1 MVEQQRVA
9 LVTGASRGIGRAI
22 ALRMASA
29 GVATAVNYRG
39 DAEGAARVV
48 EAVRQSGGTA
58 EAFPADVADPV
69 AAEGMVAAVH
79 ERFGRLDFLVNNA
92 GITRDGLVPRL
103 SHADW
108 TAVLDTNLAS
118 VFYCS
123 KAALRPMVRQRF
135 GRIVNVASVAG
146 LIGNA
151 GQANYSAA
159 KAGMIGFTKALA
171 KEWASRGITANAVA
185 PGFIETDLLAAM
197 TEAQRAKMAEAIPLQ
212 RVGDPEDVADAV
224 WFLTQA
230 PYVTGHVLVVDGG
243 LAIQ

>member
-1 MVEQQRVA
+1 MSQDKRVA

-22 ALRMASA
+22 ALRMARE
-29 GVATAVNYRG
+29 GIVTAVNYRG
-39 DAEGAARVV
+39 DADGAAGVV
-48 EAVRQSGGTA
+48 EVARAQGGDA
-58 EAFPADVADPV
+58 EAFQADVADP
-69 AAEGMVAAVH
+69 AAAAALVTAVQ
-79 ERFGRLDFLVNNA
+79 ERFGRLDLLVNNA

-103 SHADW
+103 SHTDW

-118 VFYCS
+118 VFYCC

-151 GQANYSAA
+151 GQANYAAA
-159 KAGMIGFTKALA
+159 KAGMIGFTKSLA

-197 TEAQRAKMAEAIPLQ
+197 TEAQRAKMADAIPLQ
-212 RVGDPEDVADAV
+212 RVGAPEDVADAV

>member
-1 MVEQQRVA
+1 MSEDKRVA

-22 ALRMASA
+22 ALRMARE
-29 GVATAVNYRG
+29 GVAVGVNYRG
-39 DAEGAARVV
+39 DAGGAARVV
-48 EAVRQSGGTA
+48 EAVRQSGGEA
-58 EAFPADVADPV
+58 EAFQADVADPA
-69 AAEGMVAAVH
+69 AAEALVAAVH
-79 ERFGRLDFLVNNA
+79 ERFGRLDVLVNNA

-108 TAVLDTNLAS
+108 TVVLDTNLAS
-118 VFYCS
+118 VFYCC

-159 KAGMIGFTKALA
+159 KAGMIGFTKSVA

-197 TEAQRAKMAEAIPLQ
+197 TEAQRGKMAEAIPLQ
-212 RVGDPEDVADAV
+212 RVGAPEDVADAV

>member
-1 MVEQQRVA
+1 MSQDKRVA

-22 ALRMASA
+22 ALRMARE
-29 GVATAVNYRG
+29 GVTTAVNYRG
-39 DAEGAARVV
+39 DAAGAAGVV
-48 EAVRQSGGTA
+48 EAVRQYGGVA
-58 EAFPADVADPV
+58 EAFQADVADPQ
-69 AAEGMVAAVH
+69 AAEALVATVH
-79 ERFGRLDFLVNNA
+79 ERFGRLDLLVNNA

-108 TAVLDTNLAS
+108 SAVLDTNLAS
-118 VFYCS
+118 VFYCC

-197 TEAQRAKMAEAIPLQ
+197 TEAQRAKMAEAIPVQ
-212 RVGDPEDVADAV
+212 RVGAPDDVADAV

>member
-1 MVEQQRVA
+1 MSEAKRVA

-22 ALRMASA
+22 ALRMARE

-39 DAEGAARVV
+39 DAQGAAGVV
-48 EAVRQSGGTA
+48 EAVRQSGGEA
-58 EAFPADVADPV
+58 EAFQADVADPR
-69 AAEGMVAAVH
+69 AAEALVATVH
-79 ERFGRLDFLVNNA
+79 ERFGRLDLLVNNA

-103 SHADW
+103 SHDDW

-118 VFYCS
+118 VFYCC

-159 KAGMIGFTKALA
+159 KAGMIGFTKSLA

-197 TEAQRAKMAEAIPLQ
+197 TESQRAKVAEAIPLQ
-212 RVGDPEDVADAV
+212 RVGAPDDVADAV

>member
-1 MVEQQRVA
+1 MEQQRVA

-22 ALRMASA
+22 AERLGREGTA
-29 GVATAVNYRG
+29 VAVNYRSDQDG
-39 DAEGAARVV
+39 
-48 EAVRQSGGTA
+48 A
-58 EAFPADVADPV
+58 EAAAEAIRRGGGQALVLQADVADPE
-69 AAEGMVAAVH
+69 AAEGLVAAVH
-79 ERFGRLDFLVNNA
+79 QAWGRLDILVNNA

-103 SHADW
+103 SHQDW
-108 TAVLDTNLAS
+108 RLVLDTNLAS

-151 GQANYSAA
+151 GQANYAAA
-159 KAGMIGFTKALA
+159 KAGMIGFTKSLA

-197 TEAQRAKMAEAIPLQ
+197 TEAQRAQMAQAIPLQ
-212 RVGDPEDVADAV
+212 RVGAPEDVADAV
-224 WFLTQA
+224 WFLSQA
-230 PYVTGHVLVVDGG
+230 QYVTGHVLVVDGG
-243 LAIQ
+243 LAMQ